1 MASAKSAELCRLVT
15 QSYGLYTEKIARRF
29 RSAHAE
35 ALSGAQY
42 MLLNLI
48 SDAGRITAGGLA
60 ARTLMQKQQV
70 TTVLNQLEDKGL
82 IERTRQNENRRT
94 VWLSTTENGSALLDE
109 IHADFNAQLSAV
121 FEQLDD
127 AALDKY
133 IDAMHTINDILAHM
147 SAAAPSGA
155 RSK

>member
-29 RSAHAE
+29 KNAHAE
-35 ALSGAQY
+35 ALSGVQY
-42 MLLNLI
+42 MLNLI

>member
-29 RSAHAE
+29 KSAHAE
-35 ALSGAQY
+35 ALSGVQY

-94 VWLSTTENGSALLDE
+94 VWLSTTESGSALLDE

-133 IDAMHTINDILAHM
+133 TDAMHTINDILAHM
-147 SAAAPSGA
+147 PAAAPSGA

>member
-1 MASAKSAELCRLVT
+1 MASAKSTELCRLVT

-29 RSAHAE
+29 KNAHAE
-35 ALSGAQY
+35 ALSGVQY

-133 IDAMHTINDILAHM
+133 IDAMYTINDILAHM